1 MALRLA
7 EKHET
12 GIEFGDLLNERL
24 GRSGGARVISFVLA
38 WDRLR
43 DDLRRP
49 PTPEELAQRYGWD
62 RSTAYRDR
70 DLFRQATGD
79 ESPDRISDLLGES
92 VRAGGLGALLATRVL
107 DEVDDRERALR
118 NLADW
123 EPDLTLD
130 ELEARRR
137 PRRF

>member
-7 EKHET
+7 EENET

-24 GRSGGARVISFVLA
+24 GRSGGARVICFVLA
-38 WDRLR
+38 WHRLR
-43 DDLRRP
+43 DDLRRA

-70 DLFRQATGD
+70 DLFRQATGE
-79 ESPDRISDLLGES
+79 ESPGRIGDLLWEA
-92 VRAGGLGALLATRVL
+92 VRAGGLGVLLATRVL
-107 DEVDDRERALR
+107 DEDEREQALR
-118 NLADW
+118 SLADW

-130 ELEARRR
+130 ELEASRG

>member
-7 EKHET
+7 GKHET

-43 DDLRRP
+43 DHLGRA

-92 VRAGGLGALLATRVL
+92 VRAGGLGALLATRLL
-107 DEVDDRERALR
+107 DEANDREQALR

-123 EPDLTLD
+123 EPELTLD

>member
-1 MALRLA
+1 MTLRLA

-43 DDLRRP
+43 DDLGRA

-92 VRAGGLGALLATRVL
+92 VRAGGLGALLATRLL
-107 DEVDDRERALR
+107 DEANDRGQALR

-123 EPDLTLD
+123 EPELTLD

>member
-1 MALRLA
+1 MTLRLA

-43 DDLRRP
+43 DDLGRA

-92 VRAGGLGALLATRVL
+92 VRAGGLGALLATRLL
-107 DEVDDRERALR
+107 DEANDREQALR

-123 EPDLTLD
+123 EPELTLD